1 MQSCLV
7 IAALSRNPVVVWH
20 WIPGQARDD
29 NLTVRDDNL
38 TARDDKLP
46 AGDESVCQAH
56 QHDLQMMISVSRQI
70 GFHIGQ

>member
-20 WIPGQARDD
+20 WIPGQA
-29 NLTVRDDNL
+29 RDDNL